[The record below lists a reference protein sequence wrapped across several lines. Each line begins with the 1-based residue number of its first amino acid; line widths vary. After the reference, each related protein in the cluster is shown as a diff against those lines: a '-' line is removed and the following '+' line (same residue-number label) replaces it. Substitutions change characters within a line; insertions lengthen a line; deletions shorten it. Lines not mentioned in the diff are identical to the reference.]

1 MKILFDY
8 KIFYQQEYGGISNY
22 FFNLGKQLLNL
33 NIDIKFNCLMY
44 RTKHLTNLPENNFK
58 GFNVSFIPGKLN
70 PLLEKIN
77 KKYFEKTYS
86 KSNFSI
92 IHETYYSKHT
102 FGNVKK
108 ILTVYDMINELYP
121 QSNNNS
127 KEISNIKK
135 ESINRSD
142 HIICISESCKNDLIK
157 LFKIDPSK
165 ITVTHLASDIRVENV
180 LLKNKKYKDFILYVG
195 SRRGYKN
202 FSSLIEV
209 FSKSHYLK
217 NNFKI
222 AVYGGEKFGNK
233 DIDIL
238 KKFNFPRD
246 NIWIVNSKKFSLK
259 DMYSNVSL
267 FVYPSMYEGF
277 GLPLVEAMSCGCP
290 IVCSNVG
297 SLEEVGGEG
306 LKYFDINDNS
316 HMSYVIENI
325 LKSKEAQEQ
334 LIDYGYNR
342 SKKFSWKKCASETLN
357 TYKNLIISK

>member
-1 MKILFDY
+1 
-8 KIFYQQEYGGISNY
+8 
-22 FFNLGKQLLNL
+22 
-33 NIDIKFNCLMY
+33 MY

-135 ESINRSD
+135 ESINRCD